1 MAFDQRAAGRW
12 VGGLMLL
19 QLVAGAMTMLVLTA
33 PLFTGDGYLA
43 VAGTLQSRLG
53 LSILLTLAG
62 TVVAIAIAILM
73 FTSLRSHGPALA
85 LGLLMLTA
93 VGAALSAVEQGGILA
108 MTQFSSAYLEA
119 EAAARASFENL
130 RAAGSLLRN
139 GMHYV
144 GLIMHGMTLAC
155 LYSLLWRSAALPR
168 VLPALGLGA
177 ACLQMYAIAQPILG
191 GVVDFALL
199 APLGL
204 AQLLNGGWL
213 LARGFRPAAA

>member
-1 MAFDQRAAGRW
+1 
-12 VGGLMLL
+12 
-19 QLVAGAMTMLVLTA
+19 
-33 PLFTGDGYLA
+33 
-43 VAGTLQSRLG
+43 
-53 LSILLTLAG
+53 
-62 TVVAIAIAILM
+62 
-73 FTSLRSHGPALA
+73 
-85 LGLLMLTA
+85 
-93 VGAALSAVEQGGILA
+93 
-108 MTQFSSAYLEA
+108 FSSAYLEA
-119 EAAARASFENL
+119 EAAARVSFEHL

-155 LYSLLWRSAALPR
+155 LYGLLWRSAALPR
-168 VLPALGLGA
+168 LLTVLGLGA

-191 GVVDFALL
+191 GAVNFALL